1 MSAGGGAGGGVEP
14 MAVLR
19 QGQDERDT
27 STDRQI
33 VIDPELLALGHESAE
48 EGEEPSED
56 DDDE

>member
-1 MSAGGGAGGGVEP
+1 